1 MSLFRSDDVRGHA
14 PMAGYLQRVLV
25 GRDFGIE
32 FLGVALRLGIEVGE
46 VEPGAARGARQM
58 VATVP
63 VARAAPDQL
72 RHLVAKGES
81 LAPPRCPLADAR
93 QPMTIGMF
101 RRNLAVRDLPA
112 GRFGTRGAQGT

>member
-1 MSLFRSDDVRGHA
+1 MRISDWSSDVCSSDLLAVEDERRHA
-14 PMAGYLQRVLV
+14 PMAGDLQRDLV

-58 VATVP
+58 VAKVP

-72 RHLVAKGES
+72 RHHVAKGES
-81 LAPPRCPLADAR
+81 LAPDRKRKRLTSRYSCS
-93 QPMTIGMF
+93 
-101 RRNLAVRDLPA
+101 
-112 GRFGTRGAQGT
+112 TRIPSLDSK